1 MTEERF
7 AKLEAMVKEI
17 HDFIFAGHE
26 GEKARDEAFFRRA
39 IRELG
44 KGNRK
49 PLEIYLK
56 RGGKIP
62 RAEGA

>member
-1 MTEERF
+1 MTEDRF

-17 HDFIFAGHE
+17 HDFIFAGDDS
-26 GEKARDEAFFRRA
+26 EKSTHRARFRRA
-39 IRELG
+39 VRELG

-49 PLEIYLK
+49 PLEVYLK
-56 RGGKIP
+56 QGGKIP